1 MSSLRKNYLRPLTS
15 NWRTPEVAPLKPT
28 NETALSAASLS
39 RLRRFAPQPPPPP
52 RIPTPSEPRCVVSI
66 RFDQKRLM
74 LPTGKKVLRKK
85 GKHAGQI
92 VDDVRLAILV
102 IATATVSDGKRE
114 FFFRVTNKSR
124 SIFDSR
130 DSKRKPLADVR
141 RELFRLCGSDSAAD
155 ALGEFLA

>member
-28 NETALSAASLS
+28 NERALSAASLS
-39 RLRRFAPQPPPPP
+39 RLRRFAPQPPPP

-141 RELFRLCGSDSAAD
+141 RELLRLCGSDCAAD
-155 ALGEFLA
+155 ALAECFA

>member
-1 MSSLRKNYLRPLTS
+1 M
-15 NWRTPEVAPLKPT
+15 
-28 NETALSAASLS
+28 ALSAASLS
-39 RLRRFAPQPPPPP
+39 RLRRFAPQPSPPP
-52 RIPTPSEPRCVVSI
+52 RIPAPSEPRCSVSV
-66 RFDQKRLM
+66 RFDQKRIM
-74 LPTGKKVLRKK
+74 LPTGEKVLRKK

-141 RELFRLCGSDSAAD
+141 RELLRLCGSDSAAD
-155 ALGEFLA
+155 ALAECLA

>member
-39 RLRRFAPQPPPPP
+39 RLRRFAPHPPPPP
-52 RIPTPSEPRCVVSI
+52 RIPASNEPRCAVSI
-66 RFDQKRLM
+66 RFDQKRVM

-85 GKHAGQI
+85 GKHAGKI

-130 DSKRKPLADVR
+130 DSKRKPLEEVR
-141 RELFRLCGSDSAAD
+141 RELLRLCGSDSAAD
-155 ALGEFLA
+155 ALAECFA